1 MYFCFLQWL
10 LGPVRPYIA
19 RPKSRAIFE
28 NIAFKNCC
36 EVWNENAFCLSQ
48 SLQWY
53 QRNNGNH
60 PEIWQ
65 REILSDEEFRV
76 KPCWSCPSRV
86 RRGGCLI
93 LPVHTTHCSSA
104 QWQKQQ
110 CCCSWVT
117 AACLLSAEDNEV
129 FLFPQLIK
137 RERSCGLCLLSDL
150 AVRAPLQAVHRDLSQ
165 STSHLSFI

>member
-1 MYFCFLQWL
+1 MYFCFLEWL

-28 NIAFKNCC
+28 NIAFQNCC

-53 QRNNGNH
+53 QWNNGNH
-60 PEIWQ
+60 PEIWH
-65 REILSDEEFRV
+65 REG
-76 KPCWSCPSRV
+76 RV

-104 QWQKQQ
+104 QRQKQQ
-110 CCCSWVT
+110 CCRSWVT